1 MIKTIIKDGSGDN
14 FGAAVTEYN
23 ALAVSRTIPPVPPVG
38 TISRYRY
45 YNKLM
50 GSEGA
55 SSGITNQNVDGSV
68 VSQNFHISS
77 NPDYDLYISGIIV
90 IIAGL
95 VVSHNNFGSIPE
107 LTEGYNLSIVEDNEE
122 TRIFDEVKTG
132 GQMIAQSIFGHPY
145 GDGATS
151 FELTKWTG
159 NDDAQTIVVPVHEI
173 IPGGIRI
180 GRGTLDRLQSTVFD
194 DLTGLTEF
202 TVRVVGYR
210 HYP

>member
-1 MIKTIIKDGSGDN
+1 MIKTTVQDGSGNDH
-14 FGAAVTEYN
+14 GACVTLYN
-23 ALAVSRTIPPVPPVG
+23 ALCTSWVIPPVPPVG

-45 YNKLM
+45 YNKLI
-50 GSEGA
+50 GSTGA
-55 SSGITNQNVDGSV
+55 SSGVTNQNVDGSV
-68 VSQNFHISS
+68 TNQVFHISS
-77 NPDYDLYISGIIV
+77 HPDYDLYITGIIV

-95 VVSHNNFGSIPE
+95 IVSHNNFGSIPE
-107 LTEGYNLSIVEDNEE
+107 LTNGYNLSIIEDGEE
-122 TRIFDEVKTG
+122 TRILDEVKTG
-132 GQMIAQSIFGHPY
+132 GQMIAQSIFGNSY

-159 NDDAQTIVVPVHEI
+159 NDDAQTVIVPVHDLL
-173 IPGGIRI
+173 PGGIRI

>member
-1 MIKTIIKDGSGDN
+1 MIKTTVQNGSGSDH
-14 FGAAVTEYN
+14 GACVTPYN
-23 ALAVSRTIPPVPPVG
+23 ALCTSRVIPPVPPVG
-38 TISRYRY
+38 TVSRYRY
-45 YNKLM
+45 YNKLI

-55 SSGITNQNVDGSV
+55 SSGVTNQNVDGSV
-68 VSQNFHISS
+68 INQVFHISS
-77 NPDYDLYISGIIV
+77 HPDYDLYITGIIV

-95 VVSHNNFGSIPE
+95 IVSHNNFGSISE
-107 LTEGYNLSIVEDNEE
+107 LINGYNLSIIEDGEE

-132 GQMIAQSIFGHPY
+132 GQMIAQSIFGNSY

-159 NDDAQTIVVPVHEI
+159 NDDAQTVVVPVYDLL
-173 IPGGIRI
+173 PGGIRI

>member
-1 MIKTIIKDGSGDN
+1 MIKAIIQNGSGR
-14 FGAAVTEYN
+14 GYSAGVTQYN
-23 ALAVSRTIPPVPPVG
+23 ALNTSQVIPPVPPVG

-45 YNKLM
+45 YNKLI

-55 SSGITNQNVDGSV
+55 GSGITNQNVDGSV
-68 VSQNFHISS
+68 TNQTFRISS
-77 NPDYDLYISGIIV
+77 NPDYDLYISSIIV

-95 VVSHNNFGSIPE
+95 IVSHNNFGSIPE
-107 LTEGYNLSIVEDNEE
+107 LTNGYNLSIIEDGEE
-122 TRIFDEVKTG
+122 TRILDEVKTG
-132 GQMIAQSIFGHPY
+132 GQMIAQSIFGNSY
-145 GDGATS
+145 GDSATS

-159 NDDAQTIVVPVHEI
+159 NDDAQTVVVPVFDL

-180 GRGTLDRLQSTVFD
+180 GRGTLDKLESTVFD

>member
-1 MIKTIIKDGSGDN
+1 MIKTTVQDGSGKEY
-14 FGAAVTEYN
+14 GACVTSYN
-23 ALAVSRTIPPVPPVG
+23 ALCTSRVIPPVPPVG

-45 YNKLM
+45 YNKLI
-50 GSEGA
+50 GSTGA
-55 SSGITNQNVDGSV
+55 SSGVTNQNVDGSATN
-68 VSQNFHISS
+68 QLFYISS
-77 NPDYDLYISGIIV
+77 HPDYDLYITGIIV

-95 VVSHNNFGSIPE
+95 IVSHNNFGSIPE
-107 LTEGYNLSIVEDNEE
+107 LTNGYNLSIIEDGEE
-122 TRIFDEVKTG
+122 TRILDEVKTG
-132 GQMIAQSIFGHPY
+132 GQMIAQSIFGNSY

-159 NDDAQTIVVPVHEI
+159 NDDAQTVIVPVHDLL
-173 IPGGIRI
+173 PGGIRI
-180 GRGTLDRLQSTVFD
+180 GRGTLDRLQATVFD

>member
-1 MIKTIIKDGSGDN
+1 MIKMTVQDGSGNDH
-14 FGAAVTEYN
+14 GACVTSYN
-23 ALAVSRTIPPVPPVG
+23 ALCTSRVIPPVPPVG

-45 YNKLM
+45 YNKLI
-50 GSEGA
+50 GSTGA
-55 SSGITNQNVDGSV
+55 SSGVTNQNVDGSV
-68 VSQNFHISS
+68 TNQVFHISS
-77 NPDYDLYISGIIV
+77 HPDYDLYITGIIV

-95 VVSHNNFGSIPE
+95 IVSHNNFGSIPE
-107 LTEGYNLSIVEDNEE
+107 LTNGYNLSIIEDGEE
-122 TRIFDEVKTG
+122 TRILDEVKTG
-132 GQMIAQSIFGHPY
+132 GQMIAQSIFGNSY

-159 NDDAQTIVVPVHEI
+159 NDDAQTVIVPVHDLL
-173 IPGGIRI
+173 PGGIRI
-180 GRGTLDRLQSTVFD
+180 GRGTLDRLQATVFD